1 MEIILFTIVAVVLY
15 FLSDWIVQRVEFAAG
30 RRLEHRTL
38 LFFILITVLAVA
50 TFSLIQS
57 YLSGS

>member
-15 FLSDWIVQRVEFAAG
+15 FLSDWIVQRVEIAAG

-38 LFFILITVLAVA
+38 LFFALIVVLAVT
-50 TFSLIQS
+50 TFSLIRA
-57 YLSGS
+57 YLSGA

>member
-15 FLSDWIVQRVEFAAG
+15 FLSDWIVQRIEIAAG

-38 LFFILITVLAVA
+38 LFFALIVVLAVT
-50 TFSLIQS
+50 TFSLIRT
-57 YLSGS
+57 YLSGA

>member
-15 FLSDWIVQRVEFAAG
+15 LVSDWIVQRVEMVLG

-38 LFFILITVLAVA
+38 LFFALIAVLAVA
-50 TFSLIQS
+50 SFSAIRA
-57 YLSGS
+57 YLSGG